1 MTRLLL
7 CLALLVPACKKDE
20 AAAPAPAPA
29 APAAPAVAK
38 DGVRRIAVEANTK
51 GYTPDKIAGKPGEK
65 LMLVFTRTAESECI
79 SQVKVPRTAAAV
91 DLPMNKPVEIAV
103 TVPTTGEVT
112 FTCGMDMFT
121 GSIVADPKS

>member
-20 AAAPAPAPA
+20 APAPAPAPA
-29 APAAPAVAK
+29 APAVTK

-65 LMLVFTRTAESECI
+65 LMLVFTRTAESDCI
-79 SQVKVPRTAAAV
+79 SQVKVPKTAAPV
-91 DLPMNKPVEIAV
+91 DLPMNKAVEIAV

>member
-7 CLALLVPACKKDE
+7 CLALLVPGCKKDE

-29 APAAPAVAK
+29 APAVTK

-79 SQVKVPRTAAAV
+79 SQVKVPKTAAAV
-91 DLPMNKPVEIAV
+91 DLPMGKPVEIAV